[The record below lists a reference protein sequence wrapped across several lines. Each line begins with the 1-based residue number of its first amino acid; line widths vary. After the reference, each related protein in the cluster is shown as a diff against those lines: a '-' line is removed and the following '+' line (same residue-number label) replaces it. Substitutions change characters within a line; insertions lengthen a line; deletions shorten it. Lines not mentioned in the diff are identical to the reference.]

1 MGRMRWGPGGAFSF
15 PCLLSVLEVPAVDE
29 LVSVLRG
36 AWSLLSGYSLTEQLG
51 IVAGIAAVACVT
63 LSGTARTAWRT
74 ARIAWGTARLGWR
87 GGHYVLTRLQGGN
100 LPVTEPVKS
109 VLSLTLNAAAW
120 EPAGGDGLQSVVEPD
135 IILCPRR
142 LLMRGI
148 DVLPLLNRHERNLI
162 RTAVAE
168 LRGRHAALSLVE
180 TAQKLRNGGQ
190 TKF

>member
-1 MGRMRWGPGGAFSF
+1 M
-15 PCLLSVLEVPAVDE
+15 DE

-74 ARIAWGTARLGWR
+74 ARIAWGTARLGWH
-87 GGHYVLTRLQGGN
+87 GGHYVLTRLRGGN

-120 EPAGGDGLQSVVEPD
+120 EPASGDGLQSVVEPD

-162 RTAVAE
+162 RTATAE
-168 LRGRHAALSLVE
+168 LRDRHAALSLVE
-180 TAQKLRNGGQ
+180 TAHKLRGQ
-190 TKF
+190 TASGGKTSASWKVNEVS